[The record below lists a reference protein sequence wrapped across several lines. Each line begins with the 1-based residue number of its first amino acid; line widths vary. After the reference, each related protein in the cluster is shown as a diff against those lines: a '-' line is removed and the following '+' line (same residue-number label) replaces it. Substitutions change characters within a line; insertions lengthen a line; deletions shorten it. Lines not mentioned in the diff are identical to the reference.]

1 MERVVTVPSR
11 NHRGFYRVEAT
22 RVTVRTWKKSK
33 TQSLKNQMEFPS
45 KAMVDPEVED
55 TIEEA
60 IGGW

>member
-1 MERVVTVPSR
+1 MDRVITVPS
-11 NHRGFYRVEAT
+11 RGFYRVEAT
-22 RVTVRTWKKSK
+22 RITVRTWTMSK
-33 TQSLKNQMEFPS
+33 TKSLKNQMEFPS